1 MDVFTA
7 TLEGTTRPPARVS
20 LKLEY
25 IVNTSFMERLLDALN
40 QNRLVLPAF
49 PEAAMRA
56 RDVAERLDASA
67 LDVAKEVAK
76 DPALTARILKVANS
90 SMFGFRQN
98 TGSLQQAISRMGLDH
113 TKTLVTNFALMQ
125 LMAPP
130 KAAYGKLIARVR
142 THCAEVAA
150 VGYTMAEVGGRQSK
164 NRALLAGMLHD
175 IGYLPLIQFAKN
187 EPDELLLDP
196 AFMAE
201 LKELHLQV
209 GNMLMMYW
217 QFAPDLM
224 NTVSDHHNLACDYGP
239 DVSLREV
246 VALANA
252 WVRADEV
259 ERAELLQSEL
269 AEKVNVTGFGKEQD
283 ARIGEIKRF
292 FS

>member
-1 MDVFTA
+1 M
-7 TLEGTTRPPARVS
+7 
-20 LKLEY
+20 
-25 IVNTSFMERLLDALN
+25 NTSFMERLLDALN

-67 LDVAKEVAK
+67 LDVAREVAK

-130 KAAYGKLIARVR
+130 RAAYGKLIARVR
-142 THCAEVAA
+142 EHCAEVAA
-150 VGYTMAEVGGRQSK
+150 VSYTMAEVGGRQNK

-187 EPDELLLDP
+187 ESDAFLLDP

-224 NTVSDHHNLACDYGP
+224 NTVSDHHNLACDSGSE
-239 DVSLREV
+239 VSLREV
-246 VALANA
+246 VSLANA

-259 ERAELLQSEL
+259 ERAELLQSDL
-269 AEKVNVTGFGKEQD
+269 AEKVNVTGFGKEQE

>member
-1 MDVFTA
+1 M
-7 TLEGTTRPPARVS
+7 
-20 LKLEY
+20 
-25 IVNTSFMERLLDALN
+25 NTSFMERLLDALN

-49 PEAAMRA
+49 PEAAMKA
-56 RDVAERLDASA
+56 RDVAEKLDASA
-67 LDVAKEVAK
+67 LDVAREVAK

-98 TGSLQQAISRMGLDH
+98 TGSLQQAIARMGLDH

-130 KAAYGKLIARVR
+130 KAAYGRLIAQVR
-142 THCAEVAA
+142 AHGVDVAA
-150 VGYTMAEVGGRQSK
+150 IAYTMAEFGGTQNK
-164 NRALLAGMLHD
+164 NRVLLAGMLHD

-187 EPDELLLDP
+187 EPEAFLLDP

-217 QFAPDLM
+217 QFSPDLM
-224 NTVSDHHNLACDYGP
+224 NTVADHHNLGCDNSP
-239 DVSLREV
+239 EVSLREV

-252 WVRADEV
+252 WAHADEA

-269 AEKVNVTGFGKEQD
+269 AAKLKVTEFGPEQE
-283 ARIGEIKRF
+283 ARVAEIRRF

>member
-1 MDVFTA
+1 
-7 TLEGTTRPPARVS
+7 
-20 LKLEY
+20 
-25 IVNTSFMERLLDALN
+25 MERLLEALN
-40 QNRLVLPAF
+40 ENRLVLPAF
-49 PEAAMRA
+49 PQAANRA
-56 RDVAERLDASA
+56 REVAERPDASA
-67 LDVAKEVAK
+67 LDVAREVAK

-98 TGSLQQAISRMGLDH
+98 TGSLQQAISRMGLEH

-142 THCAEVAA
+142 SHCTEVAA
-150 VGYTMAEVGGRQSK
+150 VAYTMAELGGRQNK
-164 NRALLAGMLHD
+164 NRVLLAGMLHD

-187 EPDELLLDP
+187 EPDEFLLDP

-224 NTVSDHHNLACDYGP
+224 NTVADHHNLSCDSGSE
-239 DVSLREV
+239 VSLREV

-252 WVRADEV
+252 WVHADADE
-259 ERAELLQSEL
+259 RTELAASEL
-269 AEKVNVTGFGKEQD
+269 AEKVNVTGFGDAQKE
-283 ARIGEIKRF
+283 RIGVIQSF